1 MNVIYLDNKFQR
13 LRYYFWE
20 NGKEDEKGCAS
31 NTMVIFAATVS
42 VVTQALSITKM

>member
-1 MNVIYLDNKFQR
+1 MNIIYLDKFQCF
-13 LRYYFWE
+13 RYYFWE

-42 VVTQALSITKM
+42 AVTQALSITEM

>member
-1 MNVIYLDNKFQR
+1 MSIIYLDKRFQR
-13 LRYYFWE
+13 FRYYFWE

>member
-31 NTMVIFAATVS
+31 NTMVVFAATVS

>member
-1 MNVIYLDNKFQR
+1 MNIINLDNKFQR
-13 LRYYFWE
+13 IRYYFWE

-42 VVTQALSITKM
+42 VVTQTLSVTKM